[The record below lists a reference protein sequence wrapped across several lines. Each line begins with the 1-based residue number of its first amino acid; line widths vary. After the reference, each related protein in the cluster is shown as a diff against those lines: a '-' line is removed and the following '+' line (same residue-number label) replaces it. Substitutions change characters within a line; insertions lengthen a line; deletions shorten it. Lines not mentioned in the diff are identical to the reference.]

1 MSDTPIDKAA
11 RAKLYGKIS
20 AVTAE
25 VNRIPKNGRNT
36 FHNYTYATESDIT
49 DGLRELLA
57 AHGLAFLPPSVIS
70 WERDTT
76 ADNPKQGPR
85 TRVQMEFAIACC
97 DTGELYTAMVWGEG
111 QDASDKG
118 FYKAY
123 TGAVKYFLMKTFLI
137 ATGDDPEQ
145 DSQPARDGGSS
156 FEQPRPAQP
165 QQQQRAQQPAQA
177 GAPVCEVH
185 GTPMRVGKNGGHF
198 CPTKLE
204 DGTWCK
210 ARSAKPAPATSD
222 EWDDIDAAA
231 ANRFRN

>member
-25 VNRIPKNGRNT
+25 VSRIPKNGRNT

-70 WERDTT
+70 WERDET

-145 DSQPARDGGSS
+145 DSQPARNGGSS
-156 FEQPRPAQP
+156 YEPRQQP
-165 QQQQRAQQPAQA
+165 QQQQRAAQQQAPA
-177 GAPVCEVH
+177 GAPVCATH
-185 GTPMRVGKNGGHF
+185 GKAMRPGKNGGWF

-204 DGTWCK
+204 DGSWC
-210 ARSAKPAPATSD
+210 RGLSAQDAPPIED
-222 EWDDIDAAA
+222 EYDAIG
-231 ANRFRN
+231 RN

>member
-25 VNRIPKNGRNT
+25 VSRIPKNGRNT

-57 AHGLAFLPPSVIS
+57 AHGLAFLPPSVIT
-70 WERDTT
+70 WERDET

-145 DSQPARDGGSS
+145 DSHQPQQRGGAA
-156 FEQPRPAQP
+156 FEQPRQAPP
-165 QQQQRAQQPAQA
+165 QQQRAAQQPTQA
-177 GAPVCEVH
+177 GAPLCEIH
-185 GTPMRVGKNGGHF
+185 KKPMRPGKNGGYF
-198 CPTKLE
+198 CAAKLP
-204 DGTWCK
+204 DGSWCNG
-210 ARSAKPAPATSD
+210 RSIKEMPPVEAGYD
-222 EWDDIDAAA
+222 LI
-231 ANRFRN
+231 

>member
-145 DSQPARDGGSS
+145 DSQPARNGGSS
-156 FEQPRPAQP
+156 YEPRQAPQQQRPAQ
-165 QQQQRAQQPAQA
+165 QAAPAD
-177 GAPVCEVH
+177 APLCEIH
-185 GTPMRVGKNGGHF
+185 KKPMRPGKQGGWF
-198 CPTKLE
+198 CPTKLP
-204 DGTWCK
+204 DDSWCRGRTIK
-210 ARSAKPAPATSD
+210 DTVPPVEAEYD
-222 EWDDIDAAA
+222 LI
-231 ANRFRN
+231 